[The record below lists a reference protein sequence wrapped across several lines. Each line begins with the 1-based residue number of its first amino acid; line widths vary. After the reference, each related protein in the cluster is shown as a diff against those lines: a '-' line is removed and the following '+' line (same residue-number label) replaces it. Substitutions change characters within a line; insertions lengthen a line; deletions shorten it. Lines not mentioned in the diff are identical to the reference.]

1 MMESSHLAGHV
12 LQKNVIICCGSGG
25 VGKTTVSASIALRA
39 AIEGK
44 KVLVLTIDPARRLAN
59 ALGINV
65 MENSIKEVPREK
77 FEAAGIQFK
86 GSLSAMMLDTKREWD
101 EVVKRYA
108 PDTVSRD
115 RILGN
120 RLYNYLSNHLVGS
133 GEFMAMER
141 LYYLHQQGD
150 YDLVVLDTPPTKHAL
165 DFLEAPK
172 KLFSFL
178 EDGTFVNAFM
188 KPYTEGSGRP
198 GMGMRV
204 LKFGTNAVFK
214 VLERIIGGDVLKDI
228 SEFVGSF
235 EGYYQGFKGR
245 AYGVDAL
252 LRQPTTSFL
261 LVTSPSKLTLTETR
275 YFYDKLRE
283 SQMPFGGFIVN
294 RVHNNYLPPGVTID
308 PLKLAWVENTD
319 DRKALLDRIPE
330 VQGLKLYG
338 ARVGDLVSDLLD
350 NYANLEILAAGEQK
364 NLEMIRRVREPSQLF
379 IQVPFF
385 DQDIFDAEGLLR
397 FNRVLFDDA
406 RLSG

>member
-1 MMESSHLAGHV
+1 MIHESRLADHIRDKSV
-12 LQKNVIICCGSGG
+12 VICCGSGG

-39 AIEGK
+39 AIEGR

-77 FEAAGIQFK
+77 FEAAGIEFK

-108 PDTVSRD
+108 PDTGSRD

-141 LYYLHQQGD
+141 LYYLHEQGD

-178 EDGTFVNAFM
+178 EDGTFVNAFL
-188 KPYTEGSGRP
+188 KPYGEGGGGRSFGMRMLKMGSG
-198 GMGMRV
+198 
-204 LKFGTNAVFK
+204 AVFK
-214 VLERIIGGDVLKDI
+214 VLEMIIGGDVLRDI

-245 AYGVDAL
+245 AHGVDAL
-252 LRQPTTSFL
+252 LRKPTTSFL
-261 LVTSPSKLTLTETR
+261 LVTSPAKLTLTETR

-283 SQMPFGGFIVN
+283 TQMPFGGFIVN
-294 RVHNNYLPPGVTID
+294 RVHNNFLPQDSTVD
-308 PLKLAWVENTD
+308 PVKLAWVESKD
-319 DRKALLDRIPE
+319 DRNAVLDR
-330 VQGLKLYG
+330 VTGAKGLAPFG
-338 ARVGDLVSDLLD
+338 AKARDLMSDLLD
-350 NYANLEILAAGEQK
+350 NYANLEILSAGEQK
-364 NLEMIRRVREPSQLF
+364 NLEMIRRVRDPREFF
-379 IQVPFF
+379 IQVPVF
-385 DQDIFDAEGLLR
+385 DQDIYDAEGLLR
-397 FNRVLFDDA
+397 FNRVLFDDI
-406 RLSG
+406 RLTD

>member
-1 MMESSHLAGHV
+1 MTESRLSSHIKD
-12 LQKNVIICCGSGG
+12 KNVIICCGSGG

-39 AIEGK
+39 AMEGK

-65 MENSIKEVPREK
+65 MENSIKEVPRDK
-77 FEAAGIQFK
+77 FEAAGIEFK
-86 GSLSAMMLDTKREWD
+86 GRLFAMMLDTKREWD

-108 PDTVSRD
+108 PDTGSRD
-115 RILGN
+115 KILGN

-141 LYYLHQQGD
+141 LYYLHQQGE

-165 DFLEAPK
+165 DFLDAPK

-178 EDGTFVNAFM
+178 EDGTFVNAFL
-188 KPYTEGSGRP
+188 KPYTEEGGRP
-198 GMGMRV
+198 GMGMRM
-204 LKFGTNAVFK
+204 LKFGTSAVFK
-214 VLERIIGGDVLKDI
+214 VLEMIIGGDVLKDI

-245 AYGVDAL
+245 AHGVDAL

-294 RVHNNYLPPGVTID
+294 RVHDNFLPQGVEID
-308 PLKLAWVENTD
+308 PVKLAWVENAA
-319 DRKALLDRIPE
+319 DRKSLLARVPE
-330 VQGLKLYG
+330 AVGLKPYG
-338 ARVGDLVSDLLD
+338 ARANDLVSDLLD

-364 NLEMIRRVREPSQLF
+364 NLEVIRRVRDPREMF

-385 DQDIFDAEGLLR
+385 DQDIFDAEGLLK

-406 RLSG
+406 RLVS